1 MSNKFLQ
8 IGEVSNLTNAA
19 LNVQSVTA
27 NNLEPSSTL
36 KTNST
41 RQIVSSKLTISD
53 VQGLQSK
60 LNTTITTP
68 YDGNMQATDFETPS
82 TTLNALSSLTN
93 NIQTNTQQIQYAPTY
108 VQGTTVIGRLGL
120 FAAGQDPESGEDSP
134 QGQLLC
140 GTVRTTTL
148 SALSGSTLT
157 LSSNLDC
164 QGADVLNAPSI
175 TALQQKTEAI
185 TRPNSIATAVVGQLL
200 VYEGGDDPS
209 SGHPT
214 RFHLVRDAQC

>member
-53 VQGLQSK
+53 IQGLQTAM
-60 LNTTITTP
+60 NTTITTP
-68 YDGNMQATDFETPS
+68 YDGTLFATNFETS
-82 TTLNALSSLTN
+82 TTTLNALSALAN

-108 VQGTTVIGRLGL
+108 VKGTAIVGRL
-120 FAAGQDPESGEDSP
+120 
-134 QGQLLC
+134 
-140 GTVRTTTL
+140 
-148 SALSGSTLT
+148 
-157 LSSNLDC
+157 
-164 QGADVLNAPSI
+164 
-175 TALQQKTEAI
+175 
-185 TRPNSIATAVVGQLL
+185 AV
-200 VYEGGDDPS
+200 
-209 SGHPT
+209 
-214 RFHLVRDAQC
+214 F